1 MQRLDLR
8 CSVEQQRERELTAKK
23 QEVAMDSRLQFLLE
37 ADLQKINEWV
47 DTQVKD
53 IRDVQ
58 AVLKLILQVI
68 TVATRRE
75 FVVEKEE
82 PPTFEPELRE
92 RT

>member
-8 CSVEQQRERELTAKK
+8 CSPEQQRELELTAKK

-47 DTQVKD
+47 DTEVKD

-75 FVVEKEE
+75 FVVKEKDDVLD
-82 PPTFEPELRE
+82 PISRE
-92 RT
+92 R